1 MVGGEYQDYSDEPVA
16 IQDFGYYHISD
27 AVNYRR
33 LVVDA
38 VYAAY
43 CITEMSDR
51 PEAVYT
57 MIENSGIQ
65 DITLEMVMQ
74 SGRELP
80 GTDEFLRLWTAY
92 LGKISSVRAEKLLK
106 EAVELCNDPE
116 LLLENARNCH
126 TEHPGLYEQYLL
138 TVQGQGDDRK
148 LYEAGKEALEAIEC
162 KYVVRSRIALMM
174 SEAALRLNLE
184 DEAEKCYEMRAGGIS
199 APASGGRGTTG
210 RVQGD
215 VPQSGI
221 FRWV

>member
-1 MVGGEYQDYSDEPVA
+1 MQGSSEFQSVKEKLENIEKWEMGLVGSLNEEYDDWYCDGSEEFLYEDPEGVLDVIENACSLVHECIDAEDYHAAFELAEILVGLKVMVGGEYQDYSDEPVA

-126 TEHPGLYEQYLL
+126 TEHPGL
-138 TVQGQGDDRK
+138 
-148 LYEAGKEALEAIEC
+148 
-162 KYVVRSRIALMM
+162 
-174 SEAALRLNLE
+174 
-184 DEAEKCYEMRAGGIS
+184 
-199 APASGGRGTTG
+199 
-210 RVQGD
+210 
-215 VPQSGI
+215 
-221 FRWV
+221 